1 MGPLRPVRS
10 KDDVEVPA
18 HEPKRDVVDA
28 PGIPRETRLG
38 RRVEEETCFIT
49 DHTVAQALQPAQLNG
64 GNLVDIFQNREDDF
78 DAAETVEVSY
88 TVASGEQVQELVF
101 AESSS
106 KRTFTGPRILVSAS
120 RVNTM
125 HRAISVL
132 SRKVDNLTA
141 TLRICREHYYK
152 ELFSL
157 RHGRQPNE
165 EHEKFWFTPQAYQD
179 TVSIQELRKRFG
191 TEQED
196 LRKSQQEVR
205 ELRVK
210 LRQIDSIAE
219 ERLEKIIT
227 RKTLPEL
234 FSWMR
239 DMNGFR
245 EADFDMHV
253 QLRAQEIRM
262 QDNEAVQA
270 PDLEKEELKRK
281 LDDADYEIENLRRKL
296 METQV
301 TNDGLTKLLTER
313 RQETL
318 SVEAPIQ
325 EEPDLDDFFSS
336 PSSQATTPKH
346 SKDASQEMSRRRRSQ
361 TTEDTLTTLNRRAEE
376 AEELE
381 EVRGKMKELQ
391 ALAEAW
397 EKEARDQSRRNVEM
411 ERANKDFARLQKQ
424 RDLAEKEATKAKE
437 QKEILQKRLT
447 KYKMQIESL
456 RADGVEVES
465 VKMSEDGDASPRRN
479 SIDSDL
485 AREMSRGRLNPPG
498 KASSRS
504 ASKSSGKGSKS
515 PKGSRSPRGKAAK
528 DEKGRKSPKAQ
539 VESQETMPSD
549 PFFQVMNDS
558 EDAFDQE
565 PDSSISFGSEAFP
578 RPDGTFSTIGDSF
591 ILQEVPEQ
599 FGIGVSR
606 DATLEMSSFEV
617 SLGLDTTEFV
627 SEGAK
632 ELRDVSVQTMM
643 TTDPSPPRWTV
654 LPNEEAEGADQD
666 AIEHLLEY
674 AKCKLLQMSV
684 HFIKS
689 EEPDIL
695 KISAALAAID
705 HRLAN
710 LGRSSLNSPSGRP
723 TRLSTAVQRIQR
735 MQQGNWQKVVAM
747 EEARK
752 TQVALNQE
760 PPQPKHVRPLPSPL
774 KSGKLKRF
782 VAAATAKRWI
792 ASPSGAAVSPPGPPG
807 VPKSPEP
814 GLGPPG
820 PPRRESRSLPSMS
833 EVSHP
838 LPDLSISEVPPSAA
852 TMSLPLSL
860 PSMQEVQE
868 PNDFDLEGRL
878 ESLNQAEWP
887 RQVTENLDLLS
898 SGSDQDPSS
907 RPSFSEEPNREG
919 SFRFVLFENDP
930 PPPPPTFTSDARP
943 TPPARPAEQVHDWTQ
958 GLPYAKRQ
966 DGKAGNGLF
975 TAPAKPL
982 KVNSKE
988 RWMPKVSLG
997 GFSNLDTPSLISG
1010 QLDRFQE
1017 EFEASRS
1024 STD

>member
-1 MGPLRPVRS
+1 
-10 KDDVEVPA
+10 
-18 HEPKRDVVDA
+18 VVDA
-28 PGIPRETRLG
+28 QGIPRETRLG

-78 DAAETVEVSY
+78 DAVETLEVSY

-101 AESSS
+101 AENSS
-106 KRTFTGPRILVSAS
+106 KRNFTGPRILVSAS

-262 QDNEAVQA
+262 QDNEAIQA

-318 SVEAPIQ
+318 SVEEPIQ
-325 EEPDLDDFFSS
+325 EEPDLDDLFSS
-336 PSSQATTPKH
+336 PSSQATTPKQ
-346 SKDASQEMSRRRRSQ
+346 SKDASASQEMSRRRRSQ
-361 TTEDTLTTLNRRAEE
+361 TTEDTLTTLNRRAEA

-381 EVRGKMKELQ
+381 EVQGKMKELQ

-465 VKMSEDGDASPRRN
+465 VKMSE
-479 SIDSDL
+479 
-485 AREMSRGRLNPPG
+485 
-498 KASSRS
+498 
-504 ASKSSGKGSKS
+504 
-515 PKGSRSPRGKAAK
+515 
-528 DEKGRKSPKAQ
+528 
-539 VESQETMPSD
+539 V
-549 PFFQVMNDS
+549 
-558 EDAFDQE
+558 
-565 PDSSISFGSEAFP
+565 
-578 RPDGTFSTIGDSF
+578 
-591 ILQEVPEQ
+591 
-599 FGIGVSR
+599 
-606 DATLEMSSFEV
+606 
-617 SLGLDTTEFV
+617 
-627 SEGAK
+627 
-632 ELRDVSVQTMM
+632 
-643 TTDPSPPRWTV
+643 
-654 LPNEEAEGADQD
+654 AENF
-666 AIEHLLEY
+666 H
-674 AKCKLLQMSV
+674 
-684 HFIKS
+684 
-689 EEPDIL
+689 
-695 KISAALAAID
+695 
-705 HRLAN
+705 
-710 LGRSSLNSPSGRP
+710 
-723 TRLSTAVQRIQR
+723 
-735 MQQGNWQKVVAM
+735 
-747 EEARK
+747 
-752 TQVALNQE
+752 
-760 PPQPKHVRPLPSPL
+760 
-774 KSGKLKRF
+774 
-782 VAAATAKRWI
+782 
-792 ASPSGAAVSPPGPPG
+792 
-807 VPKSPEP
+807 
-814 GLGPPG
+814 
-820 PPRRESRSLPSMS
+820 
-833 EVSHP
+833 
-838 LPDLSISEVPPSAA
+838 
-852 TMSLPLSL
+852 
-860 PSMQEVQE
+860 
-868 PNDFDLEGRL
+868 
-878 ESLNQAEWP
+878 
-887 RQVTENLDLLS
+887 
-898 SGSDQDPSS
+898 
-907 RPSFSEEPNREG
+907 
-919 SFRFVLFENDP
+919 
-930 PPPPPTFTSDARP
+930 
-943 TPPARPAEQVHDWTQ
+943 
-958 GLPYAKRQ
+958 
-966 DGKAGNGLF
+966 
-975 TAPAKPL
+975 
-982 KVNSKE
+982 
-988 RWMPKVSLG
+988 
-997 GFSNLDTPSLISG
+997 
-1010 QLDRFQE
+1010 
-1017 EFEASRS
+1017 
-1024 STD
+1024 